1 MVAGETPATLT
12 EALLAGPRGRR
23 LLLEY
28 ARLADERVRVEHTQ
42 DSFCSG
48 VFYAAHQL
56 DAGSGVACVS
66 YGPGADQPLPRVAP
80 EHVAR
85 LLADVPLPDV
95 TKKDLHTALA
105 ATTDSARYWQEPEG
119 EDVLAM
125 TDPMLP
131 ELRRVAEHL
140 SASEHARWW
149 TTGVVRDEQ
158 WSLRWGKRHDSVPS
172 VGKVLTTWLDRVVAE
187 EKRAAR
193 ERPTDPTAAYSGV
206 WWSSPL
212 GVPCS
217 TRTLD
222 DGSPASLW
230 FVEDSAGEYR
240 AWARRQIIP
249 ADIDTFEIDGAAAWA
264 HLCQRFPLEVTAQK
278 RHDWYRTTG
287 RDGRWVLPD
296 WHAVAEEYGGVH
308 LTVAGYLAAAGIAID
323 VDGDAASVIA
333 GWAPDEAFWLTGDV
347 RADGDIVEW
356 ARDDINETWSGIRSG
371 AGGRSANSG
380 RS

>member
-1 MVAGETPATLT
+1 MARETPVTLT

-28 ARLADERVRVEHTQ
+28 ARIADERARLEHTQ

-56 DAGSGVACVS
+56 DAGSETTRVI
-66 YGPGADQPLPRVAP
+66 YGPGADQPLPSVPP
-80 EHVAR
+80 EQVAR
-85 LLADVPLPDV
+85 RLADVPLPDV
-95 TKKDLHTALA
+95 TREDLRTVLA

-125 TDPMLP
+125 TEPMLR
-131 ELRRVAEHL
+131 ELRRVAEHI

-158 WSLRWGKRHDSVPS
+158 WSLRWSKQHNSVRS
-172 VGKVLTTWLDRVVAE
+172 VGKVLTTWLHRVVAE

-193 ERPTDPTAAYSGV
+193 ERPTDPRAAYSGV

-212 GVPCS
+212 GVASS

-230 FVEDSAGEYR
+230 FVEDSAGENR
-240 AWARRQIIP
+240 AWARRQVIP
-249 ADIDTFEIDGAAAWA
+249 GDIDTFEIDAAAAWA

-287 RDGRWVLPD
+287 RDGRWVVPD

-323 VDGDAASVIA
+323 VDGDTASVIA

-356 ARDDINETWSGIRSG
+356 ARDDVNETWSVASNVDWNRMPRSR
-371 AGGRSANSG
+371 RS
-380 RS
+380 

>member
-1 MVAGETPATLT
+1 MARETPATLT

-28 ARLADERVRVEHTQ
+28 ARIADERARVEHAQ

-48 VFYAAHQL
+48 VFYAAHHL
-56 DAGSGVACVS
+56 DAESGGVG
-66 YGPGADQPLPRVAP
+66 YGLGADQPFPSVLP
-80 EHVAR
+80 EQVAR
-85 LLADVPLPDV
+85 RLADVPLPDV
-95 TKKDLHTALA
+95 TKEDLRTALA
-105 ATTDSARYWQEPEG
+105 AATDSARYWQEPDG

-125 TDPMLP
+125 TDPMLR
-131 ELRRVAEHL
+131 ELRRVAEHVG
-140 SASEHARWW
+140 ASEHARWW
-149 TTGVVRDEQ
+149 STCVVRDEQ
-158 WSLRWGKRHDSVPS
+158 WSLRWSKRHDSAAP
-172 VGKVLTTWLDRVVAE
+172 VGKVLTTWLRQVVAE

-193 ERPTDPTAAYSGV
+193 ERPTDPTASHSGV
-206 WWSSPL
+206 WWSAPL
-212 GVPCS
+212 GVACS
-217 TRTLD
+217 TRALD

-230 FVEDSAGEYR
+230 FVEDSVGEDR
-240 AWARRQIIP
+240 AWARRQIVP
-249 ADIDTFEIDGAAAWA
+249 GDIDMFEVDGAAAWA
-264 HLCQRFPLEVTAQK
+264 YLCRRFPLEVTAQK

-323 VDGDAASVIA
+323 VDGDTASVIA

-356 ARDDINETWSGIRSG
+356 VRDDISETWSGIRSG
-371 AGGRSANSG
+371 EGGRGANSG